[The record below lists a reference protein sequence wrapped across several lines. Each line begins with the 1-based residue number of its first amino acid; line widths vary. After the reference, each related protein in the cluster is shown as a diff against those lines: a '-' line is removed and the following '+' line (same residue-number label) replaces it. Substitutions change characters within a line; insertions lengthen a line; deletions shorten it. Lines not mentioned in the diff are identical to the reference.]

1 MTVFPLLLALT
12 VAADKPEPTPA
23 PPAAKV
29 TVTAPL
35 ACLHCT
41 YGEGDGCAVCL
52 KLDDKTPL
60 VLAGKAATE
69 LFEHRLSKKVLTLES
84 APSLH
89 QDKRIQLT
97 SETAPKLDKK

>member
-1 MTVFPLLLALT
+1 MNALPLLLALS
-12 VAADKPEPTPA
+12 VAADKPEPNPA

-41 YGEGDGCAVCL
+41 FGEGDSCAVCL

-60 VLAGKAATE
+60 VLAGKAAKE
-69 LFEHRLSKKVLTLES
+69 LFEFRLSKKVVTLEG
-84 APSLH
+84 ALSLTKE
-89 QDKRIQLT
+89 KRMQLT
-97 SETAPKLDKK
+97 SDVAPKLDKK